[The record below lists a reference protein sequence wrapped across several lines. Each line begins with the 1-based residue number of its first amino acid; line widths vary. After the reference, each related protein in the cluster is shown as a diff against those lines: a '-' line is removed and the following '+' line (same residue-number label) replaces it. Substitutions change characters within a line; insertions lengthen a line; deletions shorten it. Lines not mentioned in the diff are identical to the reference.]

1 VGDQIRRQ
9 ETECVEAIEEALHQ
23 SPQRGLEQNP
33 LMNTQAFPLEFLE
46 KFFPALARAKA
57 TSVGSATTEGASIQT
72 GGVFLSAA
80 PRSINEPGIVEI
92 ILRVRV
98 DGPRSGFLDTHKPRS
113 QADRGDNC
121 HEPQKV
127 EEAEIA

>member
-1 VGDQIRRQ
+1 
-9 ETECVEAIEEALHQ
+9 
-23 SPQRGLEQNP
+23 
-33 LMNTQAFPLEFLE
+33 MNTQAFPLEFLE

-57 TSVGSATTEGASIQT
+57 TSVDSATTEGASIQT

-98 DGPRSGFLDTHKPRS
+98 DGPRVGFLDTHNRDL
-113 QADRGDNC
+113 Q
-121 HEPQKV
+121 QI
-127 EEAEIA
+127 EATTATSPIR

>member
-1 VGDQIRRQ
+1 MLVSGQIRRQ

-23 SPQRGLEQNP
+23 RPQRGLEQNP
-33 LMNTQAFPLEFLE
+33 LMNTQAFPLEFLQ

-57 TSVGSATTEGASIQT
+57 TSVDSATTEGASIQT

-80 PRSINEPGIVEI
+80 PRSINEPEIVEI

-98 DGPRSGFLDTHKPRS
+98 DGPRVGFLDTHNRDL
-113 QADRGDNC
+113 Q
-121 HEPQKV
+121 QI
-127 EEAEIA
+127 EATTAATPKR